1 MRTVLLGFALFGVFW
16 GAWGAALPAVQ
27 ERAQVGDAAFGG
39 ALLLIG
45 AGALASMRVTGLL
58 FDRLGPW
65 VAPIVVACFGVCA
78 AVTGFASSAVAL
90 SVSLFLLG
98 ALSGAFDVVINT
110 AAVRYEAVRGRPLMG
125 AAHAAFSAAVVV
137 ASALTGLA
145 RGAGAG
151 TPAIFAVVGVVICL
165 LAIPARALAIPE
177 PTTHHPPEDAH
188 VRARGAGWAR
198 WWPLAVFGGMCAL
211 ANLVENA
218 QQSWSA
224 RQLEVTLHAPPQ
236 ISGLGPSVF
245 ALATVSARLA
255 SQFLAGRGVSP
266 RATLM
271 TGALLAAVGT
281 AVTALAP
288 GPVVCLAGVAIAGL
302 GTGVCAPTIIGVAGS
317 GVPAAQRG
325 ATVSTVMTIAYL
337 GFAAGPA
344 LVGLIADRLGLREA
358 LTAMAGAAAILAVA
372 AAAMPTRARPTPKAP
387 EPAQISETSGTGES
401 TGGC

>member
-58 FDRLGPW
+58 LDRLGPW
-65 VAPIVVACFGVCA
+65 VAPVVVACFGVCA
-78 AVTGFASSAVAL
+78 AATGFASSAVTL

-125 AAHAAFSAAVVV
+125 GAHAAFSAAVAV

-145 RGAGAG
+145 RGAGIS
-151 TPAIFAVVGVVICL
+151 TPVIFTVVGVVICL
-165 LAIPARALAIPE
+165 VAIPARALANPE
-177 PTTHHPPEDAH
+177 RASEHPREDGPRDSAG
-188 VRARGAGWAR
+188 RAGWWA
-198 WWPLAVFGGMCAL
+198 LAVFGGMCAL

-255 SQFLAGRGVSP
+255 SQFLSGRGVSP
-266 RATLM
+266 RATLV
-271 TGALLAAVGT
+271 TGALLAAAGT
-281 AVTALAP
+281 AVTALAS

-344 LVGLIADRLGLREA
+344 LVGLIAGHLGLRVA

-372 AAAMPTRARPTPKAP
+372 AAAMPTRARPTPKTP
-387 EPAQISETSGTGES
+387 QPAQVSETSEPGES
-401 TGGC
+401 TGGR